1 MGKVIKR
8 EFRQIERYTVDEL
21 KQQLDLHIARIEIV
35 NHSVIS
41 GMEELQRESILVN
54 KLMRRLKQIT

>member
-1 MGKVIKR
+1 MGKVIKH
-8 EFRQIERYTVDEL
+8 EFGQIERYTVDEL

-35 NHSVIS
+35 NQSVIS

-54 KLMRRLKQIT
+54 KLMRRLKQLT